1 MTKAYFFMF
10 VAIFCEVAGTLLLPS
25 TQNFTKI
32 VPTFI
37 AATWYLSAL

>member
-1 MTKAYFFMF
+1 MTKEYIFMF

-32 VPTFI
+32 VQQ
-37 AATWYLSAL
+37 L